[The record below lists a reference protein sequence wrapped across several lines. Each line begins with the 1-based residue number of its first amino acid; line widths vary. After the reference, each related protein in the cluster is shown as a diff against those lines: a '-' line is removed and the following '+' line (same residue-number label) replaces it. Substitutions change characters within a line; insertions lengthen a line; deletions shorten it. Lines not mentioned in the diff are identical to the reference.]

1 MNYNIDASLTNGVQL
16 KTLSVNGTQ
25 NTQKVVE
32 NAVKRK
38 ATSRLS
44 QALST
49 LMRFR
54 LKTHTFRCV

>member
-1 MNYNIDASLTNGVQL
+1 MNYNIDASLTDGVQL

-44 QALST
+44 QSRSLAS
-49 LMRFR
+49 R
-54 LKTHTFRCV
+54 